1 MNVRTLAWILPVSLA
16 LCACA
21 TTKSR
26 TEEDASRQAL
36 LNKRLKGPTN
46 VVDDHSMCDWKG
58 RPDREVK
65 EVKGPGSASANV
77 RRVYQKMGTGES
89 AKRILNCREMDTN
102 FDGIKDVVRR
112 YNDKGESVHEESDSN
127 FDGRIDTWITFA
139 RGMLAEVIVDNDYDG
154 RPDEQKTYSD
164 GRLMRVRR
172 DSNHDGRPDV
182 WEVYRDGRLER
193 MGIDVDGDERVDRW
207 AHDTDVRRKLDE
219 EERRKEEAEKAEA
232 AKKEAKKKEEEGE
245 DGDKPK
251 KGSVKGRGASGKI
264 PKDAP
269 KETTESPPKGAK
281 DGDTKPP
288 AKDAKGAKDGNAKP
302 TDAKPPAKDAKP
314 VP

>member
-1 MNVRTLAWILPVSLA
+1 MNVRTLGWILSVSVS
-16 LCACA
+16 LCAC
-21 TTKSR
+21 TSSKSG
-26 TEEDASRQAL
+26 TEADMSREAL
-36 LNKRLKGPTN
+36 LRKRLKGPTN

-77 RRVYQKMGTGES
+77 RRVYQKNGTGET
-89 AKRILNCREMDTN
+89 AKRVLNCREMDTN

-139 RGMLAEVIVDNDYDG
+139 RGLLAEVIIDSDYDG

-164 GRLMRVRR
+164 GRLMRIRR
-172 DSNHDGRPDV
+172 DSNRDGRPDV
-182 WEVYRDGRLER
+182 WEIYRDGRLER
-193 MGIDVDGDERVDRW
+193 MGVDVDGDERVDRW
-207 AHDTDVRRKLDE
+207 DHDTDVRRKLDE
-219 EERRKEEAEKAEA
+219 EERKKEEAEKAEA
-232 AKKEAKKKEEEGE
+232 AKRDAQKKKDEAE

-251 KGSVKGRGASGKI
+251 KGGAKGRGANGKL

-269 KETTESPPKGAK
+269 KESSESPGKSDKDSKDSK
-281 DGDTKPP
+281 DGKTATPP
-288 AKDAKGAKDGNAKP
+288 KAA
-302 TDAKPPAKDAKP
+302 TPAP
-314 VP
+314 